1 MMKNL
6 ALLTLDEAMR
16 QEATYRAP
24 DGFARLVDRTE
35 IIRRP
40 LAPSPACLPS
50 RTREYV
56 LPPQLLPGP
65 FSIQLL

>member
-1 MMKNL
+1 MMKKL

-16 QEATYRAP
+16 EEATYRAP
-24 DGFARLVDRTE
+24 DSFARLLEPTKVP
-35 IIRRP
+35 RRP